1 MLRKNKS
8 MPTVKTWKTRPS
20 YFVVLEILN
29 KKGDMVDDDLFNQLK
44 EEFEDLGYKDF
55 NNILMRLEVGGKIRT
70 TSMSRGKRR
79 VELIQ

>member
-1 MLRKNKS
+1 
-8 MPTVKTWKTRPS
+8 MPAIKTWKTRPAF
-20 YFVVLEILN
+20 FVLLEILN
-29 KKGDMVDDDLFNQLK
+29 KKGDMTDDDLFNQLK

-55 NNILMRLEVGGKIRT
+55 NDILMRLEVSGKIRT

>member
-1 MLRKNKS
+1 
-8 MPTVKTWKTRPS
+8 MPAVKTWKTRPAH
-20 YFVVLEILN
+20 FVLLEILE

-44 EEFEDLGYKDF
+44 AEFEDLGYKDF
-55 NNILMRLEVGGKIRT
+55 NNLLLRLEISGKIRT

>member
-1 MLRKNKS
+1 
-8 MPTVKTWKTRPS
+8 MPAVKTWKIRPA
-20 YFVVLEILN
+20 YFVLLEILG
-29 KKGDMVDDDLFNQLK
+29 KKGDMVDDDLFAQLK

-55 NNILMRLEVGGKIRT
+55 NDILMRMEVSGKIRT

>member
-1 MLRKNKS
+1 
-8 MPTVKTWKTRPS
+8 MPSVKTWKIRPA
-20 YFVVLEILN
+20 YFAVLEILE
-29 KKGDMVDDDLFNQLK
+29 KKGDMIDDDLFSQLK

-55 NNILMRLEVGGKIRT
+55 NNILMRLEVSGKIRV

>member
-1 MLRKNKS
+1 
-8 MPTVKTWKTRPS
+8 MPSVKTWKIRPA
-20 YFVVLEILN
+20 YFVVLEILE
-29 KKGDMVDDDLFNQLK
+29 KKGDMIDDDLFSQLK

-55 NNILMRLEVGGKIRT
+55 NNILMRLEVSGKIRV

>member
-1 MLRKNKS
+1 
-8 MPTVKTWKTRPS
+8 MPAVKTWKTRPAF
-20 YFVVLEILN
+20 FVLLEILN

-55 NNILMRLEVGGKIRT
+55 NDILMRLEVSGKIRT

-79 VELIQ
+79 VELVQ

>member
-1 MLRKNKS
+1 
-8 MPTVKTWKTRPS
+8 MPVKTWKTRPA
-20 YFVVLEILN
+20 YFVLLEVLT
-29 KKGDMVDDDLFNQLK
+29 KKGDMTDNALFGQLK

-55 NNILMRLEVGGKIRT
+55 NDILMRLEVSGKIRT

>member
-1 MLRKNKS
+1 
-8 MPTVKTWKTRPS
+8 MPTIKTWKIRPA

-29 KKGDMVDDDLFNQLK
+29 KKGDMVDDDLFSQLK

-55 NNILMRLEVGGKIRT
+55 NDILMRLEVSGKIRT
-70 TSMSRGKRR
+70 TSLSRGKRR

>member
-1 MLRKNKS
+1 
-8 MPTVKTWKTRPS
+8 MPVKTWKTRPA
-20 YFVVLEILN
+20 YFVLLEILT
-29 KKGDMVDDDLFNQLK
+29 KKGDMADDDLFGQLK

-55 NNILMRLEVGGKIRT
+55 NDILMRLEVTGKIRT

>member
-1 MLRKNKS
+1 
-8 MPTVKTWKTRPS
+8 MPTVKTWKIRPA
-20 YFVVLEILN
+20 YFIILEILS
-29 KKGDMVDDDLFNQLK
+29 KKGDMADDDLFNQLK

-55 NNILMRLEVGGKIRT
+55 NDILMRMEVSGKIRT

>member
-1 MLRKNKS
+1 
-8 MPTVKTWKTRPS
+8 MPSVKIWKVRPA
-20 YFVVLEILN
+20 YFVLLEILN
-29 KKGDMVDDDLFNQLK
+29 KKGDMVDDDLFSQLK

-55 NNILMRLEVGGKIRT
+55 NNILMQLEVSGKIRT

>member
-1 MLRKNKS
+1 
-8 MPTVKTWKTRPS
+8 MPAVKTWKTRPA
-20 YFVVLEILN
+20 YFVLLEILT
-29 KKGDMVDDDLFNQLK
+29 KKGDMTDDDLFNQLK

-55 NNILMRLEVGGKIRT
+55 NDILLRLEVTSKIRT